1 MDARV
6 SHRRKS
12 RLSFSRLFIMYTYMT
27 LLDCSLYDAMRNDL
41 YKPPTPFGVVTNNAT
56 TEKEVAMPTLSTTI
70 LNFLNTKGK
79 KTMAQKNA
87 TTKKE
92 VQKRKTPAMKAGE
105 IQKPSII
112 PHAVCSGS
120 YIKETAEK
128 TLRSLKVKTHKWA
141 RFGNNIPNPMNAL
154 LELIMNAF
162 AACQEAQALGQLTI
176 NDMRV
181 DVQLIQCNG
190 YAELRVLGAGIPID
204 WQKFLNYGD
213 ENHGTKLNQWGTGF
227 KSAGGYFDP
236 SNTNWAAYSKNGSQY
251 EMVKAPY
258 DSEMDVCGIDQ
269 WPFAEWVNSAI
280 VIRITEPEKLEGLNA
295 LNCGFQ
301 CAFAIEL
308 HHLKLNFNGVPVTS
322 VFPLGNYEI
331 KKMFANIGGEQMSWD
346 YIQMKYPED
355 AEGNA
360 FYYPGLNTQGV
371 YINVNGFFV
380 ARVGATVIKKS
391 SVAKKSDDGE
401 KYMKDHPSLNHHL
414 VVLNINTPQNRAF
427 DVPFNNNKTTI
438 KWQSKIGKAY
448 REAIDEQF
456 GDFFRKPYENFLERM
471 KRQFLDKFCGVA
483 YKHMGYYETEYQIV
497 PQKKSLRCDAVV
509 GTQKNGDRIVPE
521 SVIKIYE
528 FKVGMTNVD
537 HIYNAIKYYDAFARK
552 YKVHPHIIFV
562 GNALEDEAREVVD
575 QYRARGMDIDCVD
588 WENSYLIPGENY

>member
-1 MDARV
+1 MA
-6 SHRRKS
+6 K
-12 RLSFSRLFIMYTYMT
+12 
-27 LLDCSLYDAMRNDL
+27 
-41 YKPPTPFGVVTNNAT
+41 TN
-56 TEKEVAMPTLSTTI
+56 
-70 LNFLNTKGK
+70 K
-79 KTMAQKNA
+79 KTPSTAKNA
-87 TTKKE
+87 PT
-92 VQKRKTPAMKAGE
+92 KRKTPAMKAGE
-105 IQKPSII
+105 IQKPAVI
-112 PHAVCSGS
+112 PHAVCSNS
-120 YIKETAEK
+120 YIQETAK
-128 TLRSLKVKTHKWA
+128 KSLRNLKVKTHKWA

-162 AACQEAQALGQLTI
+162 AACQEAQALGQLSI
-176 NDMRV
+176 HNMRV
-181 DVQLIQCNG
+181 DVELIEFEG

-236 SNTNWAAYSKNGSQY
+236 TNKNWAAYSKNGNHY

-258 DSEMDVCGIDQ
+258 DSEMEVYGIEK

-280 VIRITEPEKLEGLNA
+280 VIRIAEPEKLEGLNA

-308 HHLKLNFNGVPVTS
+308 NHLKLNFNGVPVTS

-331 KKMFANIGGEQMSWD
+331 KKMIVNIGDEQMVWN
-346 YIQMKYPED
+346 YIQMRYPEN
-355 AEGNA
+355 AEGNE
-360 FYYPGLNTQGV
+360 FYYPGLHTQGV
-371 YINVNGFFV
+371 FVNVNGFFV

-391 SVAKKSDDGE
+391 TIAKNADHDKA
-401 KYMKDHPSLNHHL
+401 KYMQDHPSLNHHL
-414 VVLNINTPQNRAF
+414 VVLNINTPQNRTF

-438 KWQSKIGKAY
+438 KWQSNIGKAY
-448 REAIDEQF
+448 RDAIDDKF
-456 GDFFRKPYENFLERM
+456 GDFFRKQYENFLERM

-483 YKHMGYYETEYQIV
+483 YKNIAYYETEYQIV
-497 PQKKSLRCDAVV
+497 PRKTSLRCDAVV
-509 GTQKNGDRIVPE
+509 GTQKNGDHVTPE

-537 HIYNAIKYYDAFARK
+537 HIYDAIKYYDAFARK
-552 YKVHPHIIFV
+552 YNVHPHIIFV